1 MEKDEL
7 IKERTKK
14 YEELEYRIEN
24 RWKINQRNKKI
35 RASIKGT
42 IILEHILPFIASA
55 VIVANSP
62 LVKNNPSYDHS
73 NYIKSTISNEE
84 NETEPI
90 LPDSTIFSTTPEID
104 KEIVTPSTKWD
115 VFEHWFII
123 ALALALTNEW
133 IIAPRYSDFTKKIL
147 VSHRNINIDEYYAL
161 KRSLLIQ
168 KKNLEMLTT
177 QDISRSLKKNPG
189 EL

>member
-1 MEKDEL
+1 MEKDKLIQEL
-7 IKERTKK
+7 TQKNK
-14 YEELEYRIEN
+14 ELEYRLEN
-24 RWKINQRNKKI
+24 RWKINQRNLKI

-73 NYIKSTISNEE
+73 NYIESTISNEE

-90 LPDSTIFSTTPEID
+90 LHDSTIFSTTPEID

-123 ALALALTNEW
+123 ALALALLNEW
-133 IIAPRYSDFTKKIL
+133 IIAPRYTDFTKKIL
-147 VSHRNINIDEYYAL
+147 VNHRNINIDEYFAM
-161 KRSLLIQ
+161 KRALLIQ
-168 KKNLEMLTT
+168 KKNLEMLNP